1 MGKRSHWETAR
12 WSIIA
17 KTLVF
22 QGRKLHQKRV
32 TAWQRFIAELLN
44 SNNRP
49 STAFFKNHQDPL
61 THDFGSNTLTL
72 FQMHSKHMTV
82 WITCKFTTLLQQVQS
97 KTAKKCL
104 MCSWCLNCCFH
115 FQHWTL
121 KAYLQSSNNTITRC
135 DRCNNEDFEHVS
147 DANLGWVTPIFTC
160 QSVGKSGNPQ
170 PKWENMS
177 LQGTG
182 CKPIGKKLL
191 YLAFGKSV
199 SRFTDCFYNLRLLE
213 GMLINIINQKW
224 GEGKPQTFR
233 KQPPL
238 WTKCHLTSLGTK
250 RQLVSPA
257 VGVVGASP
265 FQWREKQRQRYKAC
279 WQTSSSNCSLVYQ
292 YETILLH
299 TSSF

>member
-49 STAFFKNHQDPL
+49 SSSIFFKTIKTLWPMILVQ
-61 THDFGSNTLTL
+61 THWRCFKCIQNTWQFGSHASSPL
-72 FQMHSKHMTV
+72 FCNKSGQKLRKNASCVHGVLIVVSTSK
-82 WITCKFTTLLQQVQS
+82 
-97 KTAKKCL
+97 
-104 MCSWCLNCCFH
+104 LN
-115 FQHWTL
+115 L

-160 QSVGKSGNPQ
+160 QSFGKSGNPQ
-170 PKWENMS
+170 PKRENMS

-191 YLAFGKSV
+191 YLAFVKRV
-199 SRFTDCFYNLRLLE
+199 SRFFS
-213 GMLINIINQKW
+213 
-224 GEGKPQTFR
+224 
-233 KQPPL
+233 
-238 WTKCHLTSLGTK
+238 TSDG
-250 RQLVSPA
+250 
-257 VGVVGASP
+257 
-265 FQWREKQRQRYKAC
+265 
-279 WQTSSSNCSLVYQ
+279 
-292 YETILLH
+292 
-299 TSSF
+299 